1 MLALGSVSKDP
12 TLGARVV
19 IIGAEGWGKQQEIFV
34 SGPITE
40 IQQRAVA
47 RMQEALVS

>member
-19 IIGAEGWGKQQEIFV
+19 IIGTEGRGKQQEIFV

-40 IQQRAVA
+40 IQQRAVERIREVLIA
-47 RMQEALVS
+47 